1 MVEASRFIHHQ
12 EKRLPGALQR
22 SFLWWA
28 IKALWTSF
36 AINYACLALHVR
48 PHFTLCSETPA
59 PDKDAYLCDECLA
72 LLWDRSYSGPHRY
85 LVAAAFSMRAPS
97 A

>member
-1 MVEASRFIHHQ
+1 MQGVEASYILLFGTGALMVEASRFIHHQ

-22 SFLWWA
+22 SFIWWA

-48 PHFTLCSETPA
+48 PHFTL
-59 PDKDAYLCDECLA
+59 L
-72 LLWDRSYSGPHRY
+72 
-85 LVAAAFSMRAPS
+85 
-97 A
+97 